1 VRLSDLNEGRFFT
14 RESPSATAQML
25 SADLSTVAKG
35 GEMAFFD
42 DFRDAIDKYDGDNMD
57 VKLVAYQF
65 LGPGAK
71 LNPGEW
77 FRCQIQVYNQGQLNL
92 KGVTV
97 IVRATSFA
105 QVSLGPGNPTSFVV
119 VPFGNLSAHSSAQ
132 SGQWV
137 YGFAIADTGGQEK
150 DVITASIWSW
160 DADLNHLLNDHSGFG
175 PPEGAINVA
184 IFPG

>member
-1 VRLSDLNEGRFFT
+1 MFFT

-105 QVSLGPGNPTSFVV
+105 QVSVGPGSPSSFVV
-119 VPFGNLSAHSSAQ
+119 VPFGNMNAHSSKQ
-132 SGQWV
+132 SGWV
-137 YGFAIADTGGQEK
+137 YGFAIADTDGQER

-160 DADLNHLLNDHSGFG
+160 D
-175 PPEGAINVA
+175 
-184 IFPG
+184 

>member
-1 VRLSDLNEGRFFT
+1 MPFF
-14 RESPSATAQML
+14 E
-25 SADLSTVAKG
+25 
-35 GEMAFFD
+35 

-77 FRCQIQVYNQGQLNL
+77 FRCQVQVFNQGQLNL

-97 IVRATSFA
+97 LVSATSFA
-105 QVSLGPGNPTSFVV
+105 QVSLGPGNPGSSVIL
-119 VPFGNLSAHSSAQ
+119 PFGNMSAHGSAQ

-137 YGFAIADTGGQEK
+137 YGLAIKETAGPK
-150 DVITASIWSW
+150 NVITARIFSW

-175 PPEGAINVA
+175 PPEGAINVE